1 MNPDLSIRPDRRR
14 APCVF
19 RALGAFSLLS
29 LPLSAQ
35 VAPSGTTSAAP
46 GAQAPVQL
54 SVFEVTADQDVG
66 YQAGNTTSG
75 SRLNTSLK
83 DTAAAVMVFTPEFL
97 SDFNSNSLEDI
108 IGYSPNMQIDMLDTS
123 ADASPQFVGGSDL
136 TDTRIRVRGLSAS
149 TALDFFE
156 TSIAIDTYNTERLE
170 LSSGPNSI
178 LFGFGQSG
186 GLVNIMTKSAQLNR
200 TRTAIRAQFGQWN
213 FSRYEADHNQILIKD
228 KLAVRLNGL
237 QQWGG
242 GWREHEHND
251 SSRGAISVRA
261 RPWRQT
267 TLTAGYENGE
277 MNGSVARPLNA
288 FDSIGLWQA
297 SGSPTKADAAW
308 TAADRAVGLNRR
320 TAVRHTYYTGTDG
333 VEPFVLSTSNAA
345 NFRILEST
353 FENNNIPADDRAGL
367 TLTPREQFPFEYNS
381 YGPGTSRDT
390 NIQRVIAR
398 LEQRITETFSA
409 ELAYNYEYTS
419 QLVQTPTFNQV
430 LYGGDPNTIIPN
442 PNGTATPIP
451 NPRAGDLY
459 VEGRWA
465 GDRGETKNEVFRA
478 SVAWE
483 VDLGKFGQHKLAGLG
498 EHGVF
503 RAFRYPQSEI
513 LVDENNV
520 PIGNVALPEN
530 AANQLWRR
538 HYITPGNYATY
549 HAGNVT
555 EPVSFVRNGRTYRNV
570 FVDASIAGGDIERTM
585 NTVLAAT
592 QSRFFDG
599 RLIFTGGVRWDRIR
613 LDQYGDTRLGATHPD
628 VVSGR
633 KILNTVTFTD
643 EIEDTTRFDPVTST
657 LGGVFHATKSFSVFY
672 NRANNNGQPKLNVR
686 ILPDET
692 LPEPSTGESD
702 DYGFMLNLL
711 DGKIFLRATAFE
723 TTQRKTAG
731 GTFAIGLRGGENDLV
746 GPSTRI
752 LETLRANNRITEAD
766 YLEHVIGDE
775 ANLSGTS
782 DVHNSGYELSTWFN
796 LSRNLTGV
804 FNFSYTKTDRSSVVP
819 EFEGWYE
826 RESAFWT
833 ATAGA
838 GALVNSESGT
848 SVAGEMQ
855 ALQDTMQGIREYYG
869 FGYGERP
876 YKANISGRYS
886 FTDGRIKG
894 AFAGMGLR
902 WQGKSKLGRVITG
915 RDAKGFRTFGDT
927 IYGPENFKAD
937 AFIGYRRKLSNVN
950 GQPQLLVQLN
960 VSNLTD
966 EDEFMPLRY
975 NPLGSGYSRVLL
987 LEPRK
992 FRFTIG
998 LEF

>member
-1 MNPDLSIRPDRRR
+1 MNVDQTIRPGRRR
-14 APCVF
+14 APFDF
-19 RALGAFSLLS
+19 RALGALALLS
-29 LPLSAQ
+29 FPLSAQ
-35 VAPSGTTSAAP
+35 VAPSGSNSAAA
-46 GAQAPVQL
+46 GTQAPVQL

-123 ADASPQFVGGSDL
+123 ADASPQFIGGSDL
-136 TDTRIRVRGLSAS
+136 FDTRIRVRGLSAS

-200 TRTAIRAQFGQWN
+200 NRTAIRAQFGQWN
-213 FSRYEADHNQILIKD
+213 FSRYEVDHNQIIIKD

-242 GWREHEHND
+242 GWREPEYND

-261 RPWRQT
+261 TPWRQT

-288 FDSIGLWQA
+288 FDNIALWQA

-308 TAADRAVGLNRR
+308 TAADRALGLNRR
-320 TAVRHTYYTGTDG
+320 TAVRHTYYTGADG
-333 VEPFVLSTSNAA
+333 AEPFVLSTSNVA

-390 NIQRVIAR
+390 NLERVIAR
-398 LEQRITETFSA
+398 LEQRVTDKFSV
-409 ELAYNYEYTS
+409 ELAYNHEYTS
-419 QLVQTPTFNQV
+419 QLVHTPTFNQV
-430 LYGGDPNTIIPN
+430 LYGGDPNTVIPN
-442 PNGTATPIP
+442 PNGTATTVP
-451 NPRAGDLY
+451 NQRVGDLY

-465 GDRGETKNEVFRA
+465 GDRGETDNEVFRA
-478 SVAWE
+478 SAAWE
-483 VDLGKFGQHKLAGLG
+483 VNLGKFGLHQLAALG

-513 LVDENNV
+513 LVDANNV
-520 PIGNVALPEN
+520 PISNIAQPEI

-538 HYITPGNYATY
+538 HYITPGDYSTY
-549 HAGNVT
+549 HPGNVT
-555 EPVSFVRNGRTYRNV
+555 EPVSFVRDGRTFHNT
-570 FVDASIAGGDIERTM
+570 FIDASIAGGDIERTM

-592 QSRFFDG
+592 QSRFFDS
-599 RLIFTGGVRWDRIR
+599 RFVFTGGVRWDRIR
-613 LDQYGDTRLGATHPD
+613 LDQYGDTRLGATHPE

-633 KILNTVTFTD
+633 KILNTVVFTD
-643 EIEDTTRFDPVTST
+643 EIEDTTRFDPITTT
-657 LGGVFHATKSFSVFY
+657 LGGVFHATRHFSVFY

-731 GTFAIGLRGGENDLV
+731 GTFAIGLRSGENDLV

-752 LETLRANNRITEAD
+752 LETLLANNRITEAE
-766 YLEHVIGDE
+766 YLDHVIGDE

-819 EFEGWYE
+819 EFEGWFA

-833 ATAGA
+833 ATQGA
-838 GALVNSESGT
+838 GALVHSESGT
-848 SVAGEMQ
+848 SVAGEIQ
-855 ALQDTMQGIREYYG
+855 TLEDTMQGIREYYG

-886 FTDGRIKG
+886 FTEGRLKG
-894 AFAGMGLR
+894 TFAGMGLR

-937 AFIGYRRKLSNVN
+937 AFIGYRRKLSNVT
-950 GQPQLLVQLN
+950 GQPQLLLQLN
-960 VSNLTD
+960 ISNLTD